1 MGIFGPPNIEKLK
14 AAKNFKGLIG
24 ALKHKYSSVRKEAI
38 EALADIGKPAVEPL
52 IGALEGKDYEIQH
65 GAAEALGRIGDER
78 AIEPLIKAFKDG
90 MSLVRSK
97 AVGALSKFRDTR
109 AVETI
114 IKALKDN
121 YSDVQ
126 INAAWSLAALKDTMA
141 VEPLIENLKH
151 RDREV
156 RKAAAYALGEIGD
169 SRAVEPLIE
178 AIKANKANSVYWVFG
193 ASDALTKII
202 GRKAVTSLNKA
213 LKAASSLKKALKEK
227 DREVKREVHEMKKKE
242 IRCSKCGK
250 IIGQLATS
258 IAEDIRRGGGVI
270 IGGGGSLDTPM
281 YQCTIC
287 ESCGSVFCD
296 ICQKPSPDPC
306 PKCGKSNLKPG
317 FADLIQKYYKF

>member
-14 AAKNFKGLIG
+14 AVKNFKGLIG
-24 ALKHKYSSVRKEAI
+24 ALKHKDSSVRKEAI

-126 INAAWSLAALKDTMA
+126 INAAYALAALKDTMA
-141 VEPLIENLKH
+141 VEPLIENLKE

-242 IRCSKCGK
+242 ISCSKCGK
-250 IIGQLATS
+250 IIGQLSTT
-258 IAEDIRRGGGVI
+258 IGDDIRRGGGVV
-270 IGGGGSLDTPM
+270 IGGDSLDVPM

-296 ICQKPSPDPC
+296 ICQRPSPDPC
-306 PKCGKSNLKPG
+306 PKCGKSNLSPG
-317 FADLIQKYYKF
+317 FADLVQKYYNF

>member
-1 MGIFGPPNIEKLK
+1 MGIFGPPNIGKLK

-24 ALKHKYSSVRKEAI
+24 ALKYKDSSVRKEAI
-38 EALADIGKPAVEPL
+38 EALVDIGKPAVEPL
-52 IGALEGKDYEIQH
+52 IDALNDKDINIQLLAVESLGK
-65 GAAEALGRIGDER
+65 IGDER

-90 MSLVRSK
+90 MSLVRSA
-97 AVGALSKFRDTR
+97 AVVALRKFKDTR

-114 IKALKDN
+114 IKALKDS

-141 VEPLIENLKH
+141 VEPLIENLKD
-151 RDREV
+151 RDSEV

-178 AIKANKANSVYWVFG
+178 AIKANKANSVYWVYG

-227 DREVKREVHEMKKKE
+227 DREIKREVHETKKKE

-258 IAEDIRRGGGVI
+258 IAEDIRRGGGVV
-270 IGGGGSLDTPM
+270 IGGDSLDVPM

-296 ICQKPSPDPC
+296 ICQRPSPDPC
-306 PKCGKSNLKPG
+306 SKCGKGNLSPG